1 MIGSSVRGQPL
12 IGLRISAQVREE
24 RRLLKPMVRLVGNM
38 HGNEA
43 AGREIILNL
52 ANHLLV
58 GYNQVNQILVKG

>member
-1 MIGSSVRGQPL
+1 
-12 IGLRISAQVREE
+12 
-24 RRLLKPMVRLVGNM
+24 M

-58 GYNQVNQILVKG
+58 GYNQVNQILEERLMIERCLG